1 MKRKG
6 KILLSV
12 LVIVMLALA
21 FTIAG
26 TYSMF
31 KSEIAAVKSIAVIE
45 DDTYHMTFRGAYG
58 FDEFL
63 EGGGASSDA
72 MVASYLTG
80 FLSKGFYKSKVETED
95 GGCSVISDGKRTG
108 RNFDWEDAPVMVVS
122 AYPDEGYASVSTFD
136 VLPQASLWES
146 GHGNDGCIPK
156 DVLHRLWPA
165 RPVRPR
171 LMVQASFACSIRF
184 MIRFASAR
192 MFTAAFTSLSCV
204 TPHSGHVHSRT
215 LRSLVPCHTCP
226 HAEQVWDDGQYRPI
240 LMTLVPYFRAHHSR
254 ISTNS
259 ENA

>member
-1 MKRKG
+1 M
-6 KILLSV
+6 
-12 LVIVMLALA
+12 
-21 FTIAG
+21 
-26 TYSMF
+26 
-31 KSEIAAVKSIAVIE
+31 SE
-45 DDTYHMTFRGAYG
+45 
-58 FDEFL
+58 L
-63 EGGGASSDA
+63 
-72 MVASYLTG
+72 
-80 FLSKGFYKSKVETED
+80 
-95 GGCSVISDGKRTG
+95 
-108 RNFDWEDAPVMVVS
+108 
-122 AYPDEGYASVSTFD
+122 D
-136 VLPQASLWES
+136 VLPQASLWDS
-146 GHGNDGCIPK
+146 GHGNDGCTPK

-184 MIRFASAR
+184 MIRFASAS